1 MEGLKDF
8 GTGFLLSAGKGLSE
22 NIKKSTEADAKAIL
36 QTTKELKAK
45 IATNKALDSKLTAG
59 LKSKLIGLQS
69 AMPNAPESLYRT
81 IMSSDDN
88 YKRAMSAIE
97 SDTTKSGAWLRG
109 MEKDYGIDDTKN
121 VYSPRSTDNK
131 QTTLS
136 DLRVKTTTGPDLS
149 KTKDSSNNWINTLLG
164 ARLDPEEILN
174 KSYKQISMGGRNSLS
189 SSDLQYAY
197 GVPSRGIASSGLP
210 LSIRKSQNSLSGVQ
224 QSAISNLQDVQKIWV
239 NYLNN
244 DAKQSLKVAQKDYL
258 KNKKVDSKSDATK
271 KSFTKLSKLISGLR
285 QTQEARLQKIFDII
299 ARNSVEDAKFEISK
313 MKLPT
318 SLEKLT
324 INKTI
329 PAYQKALANVSTMK
343 KITES
348 AASGAMGTKTEAQKL
363 AGTALPAFTTE

>member
-97 SDTTKSGAWLRG
+97 GDTTKSGAWLRG

-164 ARLDPEEILN
+164 ARLDPEEVLN

-224 QSAISNLQDVQKIWV
+224 QSAISNLQDEQKIWV
-239 NYLNN
+239 NYLTN

-299 ARNSVEDAKFEISK
+299 SRNSVEDAKFEISK
-313 MKLPT
+313 MKLPPN
-318 SLEKLT
+318 LEKLT

>member
-69 AMPNAPESLYRT
+69 AMPNAPQSLYRT

-97 SDTTKSGAWLRG
+97 GDTTKSGAWLRG

-164 ARLDPEEILN
+164 ARLDPEEVLN

-210 LSIRKSQNSLSGVQ
+210 LNIRKSQKALTGVQ
-224 QSAISNLQDVQKIWV
+224 QSAIANLQDVEKIWV

-244 DAKQSLKVAQKDYL
+244 DAKQSLKVAKEDYL
-258 KNKKVDSKSDATK
+258 KKANVDSKSDATQR
-271 KSFTKLSKLISGLR
+271 SFNKFSKLRNGLR

-299 ARNSVEDAKFEISK
+299 SRNSVEDAKFEISK
-313 MKLPT
+313 MRLPP

-324 INKTI
+324 IDKTI
-329 PAYQKALANVSTMK
+329 PAYQKALAKVSAKEQLTEGSMK
-343 KITES
+343 K
-348 AASGAMGTKTEAQKL
+348 AMGGLSEAQKL
-363 AGTALPAFTTE
+363 AGILPPAFTTK